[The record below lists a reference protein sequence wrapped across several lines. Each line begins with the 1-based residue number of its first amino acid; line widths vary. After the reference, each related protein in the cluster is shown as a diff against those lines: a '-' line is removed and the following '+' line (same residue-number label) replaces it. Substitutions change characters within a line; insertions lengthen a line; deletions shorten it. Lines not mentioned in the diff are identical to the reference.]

1 MSATLPIER
10 VPDAARATPAPGAA
24 SAHADFDYRPS
35 YKAAGVVALLV
46 FGLYVLTLAPSTAMW
61 DASEYIAAA
70 YVLGIPHPPGNPFFM
85 LVGRVFAILPV
96 APNVA
101 MRINVLAALC
111 SAVAAGVW
119 FLVAERV
126 MVSWLT
132 RRWQRIAGGAAA
144 ALMGATAFTVW
155 NQSVVNEKVYTVSLA
170 FFAVVSWL
178 VVRWCDEPDTPKAD
192 RLLILAA
199 YLIGLG
205 YTNHPAGLL
214 VAPAVVAGVVLR
226 RWSTLLNWRL
236 LVKGALAFTLGLTP
250 FVYQPIR
257 AAHFPAIN
265 EGEPT
270 ACTVKLE
277 ASCTFNKVTYERLMA
292 NINREQYGKPDLS
305 DRQAPFTAQVDMW
318 WTYFR
323 WQWIRD
329 AHTEHRALQSALA
342 VLFLALGL
350 VGGWAHWKR
359 DRQSFW
365 FFGPLVF
372 SVTLALIYYMNFKYG
387 ASQAPELGNDVAR
400 EVRDRDYFYLWSYS
414 TWGVWAALGLVWVW
428 ETVAA
433 LLGSEPVRVGRATVD
448 VPRERS
454 WLYSSPVL
462 ALAVIP
468 LFTNWKQASR
478 AGHRDTSAFAK
489 DLLNSVEP
497 YGVLVTVG
505 DNDTFPLW
513 YAQEVEGVRKDVLVA
528 NTSLMNTDWYAR
540 QMLRRPVYEYDAAK
554 GPAVYRGQ
562 AWPKPSGPPLKLTM
576 AQVDAIP
583 LGMALNEPQ
592 TFTAVAGRDTLRATI
607 TQPQLL
613 KADLLVLSM
622 IRDAWPQ
629 RGIFL
634 SRTAGGYGQELGIQ
648 NNLLTT
654 GLARKL
660 VPAPPTAGRDT
671 VVVQGEGFVDVKRTL
686 ALWNTFEGPK
696 ALIDRGDW
704 VDAPSVGIPNLYTIS
719 GLQLSDALA
728 RTGREADAERVFATA
743 RGVAHATHTAGDFGL
758 DRPRQPVAPNENV
771 LQNLVPTAPGAP
783 ATPADSAALTGTKP
797 KPEPRR

>member
-1 MSATLPIER
+1 MSATLRPER
-10 VPDAARATPAPGAA
+10 AALAERAA
-24 SAHADFDYRPS
+24 SAAPASHADLDYRPS
-35 YKAAGVVALLV
+35 YLAAGLVALAV

-85 LVGRVFAILPV
+85 LIGRVFSVLPI

-111 SAVAAGVW
+111 SALAAGVW

-144 ALMGATAFTVW
+144 ALLGATAFTVW

-178 VVRWCDEPDTPKAD
+178 VVRWCDEPEGPKAN

-214 VAPAVVAGVVLR
+214 VGPAVAAGVLLR
-226 RWSTLLNWRL
+226 RPSTLLNWRL
-236 LVKGALAFTLGLTP
+236 LAGGALAFGLGLTP
-250 FVYQPIR
+250 FIYQPIR

-270 ACTVKLE
+270 ACTVRLE
-277 ASCTFNKVTYERLMA
+277 ASCTFSQVTVDRLMS
-292 NINREQYGKPDLS
+292 NINREQYGKPNLS
-305 DRQAPFTAQVDMW
+305 ERQAPFTGQVDMW

-329 AHTEHRALQSALA
+329 AHGEHRALQSALA

-387 ASQAPELGNDVAR
+387 ASQAPELGNDVPR
-400 EVRDRDYFYLWSYS
+400 EVRDRDYFYLWSFS

-433 LLGSEPVRVGRATVD
+433 LLGSEPVRRGRETVE

-454 WLYSSPVL
+454 WLLASPVL
-462 ALAVIP
+462 GLALVP
-468 LFTNWKQASR
+468 LFTNWQQASR
-478 AGHRDTSAFAK
+478 AGHRDTSAFAR

-497 YGVLVTVG
+497 YGILVTVG

-540 QMLRRPVYEYDAAK
+540 QMIRRPVYAYDAAR
-554 GPAVYRGQ
+554 GPAVYRDRQ
-562 AWPKPSGPPLKLTM
+562 WTKPSGPPLKLTM
-576 AQVDAIP
+576 AEVDAIP
-583 LGMALNEPQ
+583 LGMALQEPQ
-592 TFTAVAGRDTLRATI
+592 TFQKVAGRDTLTATI

-613 KADLLVLSM
+613 KADLLVLYM
-622 IRDAWPQ
+622 IRDAWPE
-629 RGIFL
+629 RPVYL

-648 NNLLTT
+648 NNLLTQ

-660 VPAPPTAGRDT
+660 VPTPPKAGRDT
-671 VVVQGEGFVDVKRTL
+671 VVVQGEGFVDLKRTL
-686 ALWNTFEGPK
+686 ALWNSFEGPK
-696 ALIDRGDW
+696 ALIARGDW
-704 VDAPSVGIPNLYTIS
+704 VDPPSVGIPNLYTIS
-719 GLQLSDALA
+719 GIMLADALES
-728 RTGREADAERVFATA
+728 TGRPAEARQVMATA
-743 RGVAHATHTAGDFGL
+743 EGVARATRQTREFGF
-758 DRPRQPVAPNENV
+758 DRAQQPALAPNENV
-771 LQNLVPTAPGAP
+771 LQNLVPTTPGAP
-783 ATPADSAALTGTKP
+783 AAAPDTAAMTGTQPRP
-797 KPEPRR
+797 KR

>member
-1 MSATLPIER
+1 MSATLPAEA
-10 VPDAARATPAPGAA
+10 VTGAAPRPASAPAAA

-85 LVGRVFAILPV
+85 LIGRVFSVLPI

-126 MVSWLT
+126 MVSWLA

-144 ALMGATAFTVW
+144 ALIGATAFTVW

-178 VVRWCDEPDTPKAD
+178 VVRWCDEPDSPKAN

-214 VAPAVVAGVVLR
+214 VGPAVAAAVLIR
-226 RWSTLLNWRL
+226 RPIALLNWRL
-236 LVKGALAFTLGLTP
+236 VAGGALAFGLGLTP
-250 FVYQPIR
+250 FIYQPIR

-277 ASCTFNKVTYERLMA
+277 ASCTFNSLTYKRLMD
-292 NINREQYGKPDLS
+292 NINREQYGKPNLA
-305 DRQAPFTAQVDMW
+305 DRQAPFTGQVDMW
-318 WTYFR
+318 WYYFR

-329 AHTEHRALQSALA
+329 AHGEHQALQSALA
-342 VLFLALGL
+342 VLFFALGL
-350 VGGWAHWKR
+350 VGGYAHFKR

-387 ASQAPELGNDVAR
+387 ATQRPELTDVAR
-400 EVRDRDYFYLWSYS
+400 EVRDRDYFYLWSFS
-414 TWGVWAALGLVWVW
+414 AWGVWAALGLVWVW
-428 ETVAA
+428 ETVASM
-433 LLGSEPVRVGRATVD
+433 LGTEQVRLGRDTVD

-454 WLYSSPVL
+454 WRLAAPVL
-462 ALAVIP
+462 GVALIP
-468 LFTNWKQASR
+468 LFTNWTQASR

-513 YAQEVEGVRKDVLVA
+513 YAQEVEGVRKDVLIA

-540 QMLRRPVYEYDAAK
+540 QMLRRPVYEYDAAR
-554 GPAVYRGQ
+554 GPAIYRTRS
-562 AWPKPSGPPLKLTM
+562 WPKPPGPPLKLTM
-576 AQVDAIP
+576 AELDSMP
-583 LGMALNEPQ
+583 LGVALEGPQ
-592 TFTAVAGRDTLRATI
+592 TFEKAAGPDTLRATI
-607 TQPQLL
+607 TQPQLF
-613 KADLLVLSM
+613 KADLLVLYM
-622 IRDAWPQ
+622 IRDAWPE
-629 RGIFL
+629 RPIFL
-634 SRTAGGYGQELGIQ
+634 SRTAGGYGQELGLQ

-660 VPAPPTAGRDT
+660 VTRPPTPGRDT
-671 VVVQGEGFVDVKRTL
+671 VVVQGEGFVDVGRTL
-686 ALWNTFEGPK
+686 ALWNSFEGPK

-704 VDAPSVGIPNLYTIS
+704 VDPPSVGIPNLYTIS
-719 GLQLSDALA
+719 GLQLADALE
-728 RTGREADAERVFATA
+728 RTGRGAEAQRVFATS
-743 RGVAHATHTAGDFGL
+743 RGVAGATRQLAEFGFDRAQAPLGGGD
-758 DRPRQPVAPNENV
+758 NV
-771 LQNLVPTAPGAP
+771 LRDLVPTAPGAP
-783 ATPADSAALTGTKP
+783 AAAADSAALTGTRP
-797 KPEPRR
+797 QPQPRP